1 MIVKKNEQHAS
12 TNASATDR
20 PMVSATVYMTNHGD
34 SCDCDIEYTYTHK
47 SDIAHTLDGFSF
59 DFLSADLFEP
69 SDDGV
74 IRIDAERF
82 DEVNFGDKIDCG
94 YYNDVIVALKDTF
107 EIASNY
113 DEYRIE
119 ISPDGYAMYLEWR
132 DQHYGSDREHLDA
145 AESERV
151 NMAARR
157 IARLLEHDIDCVL
170 RQDIGDAAETLF
182 KQEMSAALHSYVNEL
197 FQTI

>member
-1 MIVKKNEQHAS
+1 MSANVIATTASDKPKVK
-12 TNASATDR
+12 
-20 PMVSATVYMTNHGD
+20 VTVYMTDLGD
-34 SCDCDIEYTYTHK
+34 ALNCDIEYAQA
-47 SDIAHTLDGFSF
+47 DDINIAHILDGFSF

-69 SDDGV
+69 SDNGV

-94 YYNDVIVALKDTF
+94 YFNDVIVALKDTF

-119 ISPDGYAMYLEWR
+119 ISPDEYAAYLVWR
-132 DQHYGSDREHLDA
+132 DKHYGDAREHLDA

-151 NMAARR
+151 HMAARR
-157 IARLLEHDIDCVL
+157 IARLLEHDVDCVL
-170 RQDIGDAAETLF
+170 RQDIGDVAETRF